1 MRITSSIILLINFVN
16 GLAPLLEVNQP
27 PYTLINVN
35 LEHNSNIDSISRM
48 GVDERNSKQINF
60 NIYQEE
66 KNEELEEKYKKL
78 KKNQE
83 DLYNKII
90 LQ

>member
-1 MRITSSIILLINFVN
+1 MSEFVVNRILIY
-16 GLAPLLEVNQP
+16 LQ
-27 PYTLINVN
+27 
-35 LEHNSNIDSISRM
+35 
-48 GVDERNSKQINF
+48 NSKQINF